1 MSTDDAEPA
10 GPKGGAGDDRF
21 WLPLVE
27 RRILDAMDRGEFERL
42 PGAGEPIPD
51 VDVVYDPGWWV
62 RKWIRRERLRDLS
75 DELRRARAD
84 EALRTKTSRE
94 AEAARRRLERLDAK
108 LAEVEQEFP
117 GRRRPRGS
125 GEPPAPGPV
134 DPRNR

>member
-1 MSTDDAEPA
+1 MSTDGAEPEA
-10 GPKGGAGDDRF
+10 RARDDDRF

-27 RRILDAMDRGEFERL
+27 RRILDAMDRGEFDGL

-84 EALRTKTSRE
+84 EVLRTKVSRE
-94 AEAARRRLERLDAK
+94 AEDARRRLERLDAR
-108 LAEVEQEFP
+108 LAEVERELS
-117 GRRRPRGS
+117 GRRPSRRGEEAS
-125 GEPPAPGPV
+125 AYPA
-134 DPRNR
+134 DSHDR